1 MKGIQ
6 VFYYFDKN
14 FDGKYY
20 MENFLEA
27 INSIVNNGY
36 KVSLVVNADFCDA
49 YKNQRTIIKK

>member
-1 MKGIQ
+1 
-6 VFYYFDKN
+6 
-14 FDGKYY
+14 

-49 YKNQRTIIKK
+49 YKNQRTIIKKNK